1 MIEVK
6 DLSFSYGRGTPE
18 ILKRIAFSAP
28 EGTITAIL
36 GNNGVGKSTLL
47 KCLNRILKPQRGE
60 ILLDGT
66 DAQTLS
72 DQELAQ
78 RIAYVPQSLTRTD
91 TTVYDMVLLGRKPYI
106 RWDITQHDH
115 KIVRGAL
122 RRLQLEDKM
131 LRSISTLS
139 GGEAQKVI
147 LARALAQEPRVLLL
161 DEPTS
166 SLDPNNPHAVLR
178 LVRHITAEKGL
189 STICVVHDL
198 NLAVR
203 YCDRFL
209 FLRDGE
215 VYASGGKTIMTP
227 ETIEEVYGFRTHV
240 IDYMGVP
247 VIIPAPENAA
257 AAADEE
263 DSYGKQQL
271 E

>member
-91 TTVYDMVLLGRKPYI
+91 TTVYDMVLLGRKP
-106 RWDITQHDH
+106 
-115 KIVRGAL
+115 
-122 RRLQLEDKM
+122 
-131 LRSISTLS
+131 
-139 GGEAQKVI
+139 
-147 LARALAQEPRVLLL
+147 
-161 DEPTS
+161 
-166 SLDPNNPHAVLR
+166 
-178 LVRHITAEKGL
+178 
-189 STICVVHDL
+189 
-198 NLAVR
+198 
-203 YCDRFL
+203 
-209 FLRDGE
+209 
-215 VYASGGKTIMTP
+215 
-227 ETIEEVYGFRTHV
+227 
-240 IDYMGVP
+240 
-247 VIIPAPENAA
+247 
-257 AAADEE
+257 
-263 DSYGKQQL
+263 
-271 E
+271 

>member
-147 LARALAQEPRVLLL
+147 LARALA
-161 DEPTS
+161 
-166 SLDPNNPHAVLR
+166 A
-178 LVRHITAEKGL
+178 G
-189 STICVVHDL
+189 
-198 NLAVR
+198 
-203 YCDRFL
+203 
-209 FLRDGE
+209 
-215 VYASGGKTIMTP
+215 AS
-227 ETIEEVYGFRTHV
+227 R
-240 IDYMGVP
+240 
-247 VIIPAPENAA
+247 ASA
-257 AAADEE
+257 
-263 DSYGKQQL
+263 
-271 E
+271 